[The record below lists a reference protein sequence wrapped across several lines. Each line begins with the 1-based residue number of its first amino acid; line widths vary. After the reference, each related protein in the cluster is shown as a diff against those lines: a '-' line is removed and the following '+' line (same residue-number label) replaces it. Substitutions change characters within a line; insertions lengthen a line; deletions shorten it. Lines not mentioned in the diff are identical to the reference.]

1 MASSNRRNAFTLV
14 ELLVVIAIIG
24 ILVAMLIPAVQ
35 NVREAARRTTCLNNM
50 RQLALGLQNY
60 ESTFLRFPPGMKSEA
75 LSDHT
80 TAEINQNDGVMHQ
93 HALNWSCLI
102 LPQLGFETQFNPIQE
117 ASEGRELSDPQWWVG
132 GGASRVD
139 HALTVFE
146 HFLCP
151 SDTLPE
157 NNPIRINGH
166 AKSNYVGV
174 CGNQLT
180 QDLEQIRDLST
191 IGLPIQPI
199 GTHVQRFAIEF
210 PGILYV
216 NSRTTTSDISDGASN
231 TFILGERDG
240 AELTDDRDSGEG
252 NLTRGA
258 ATWAGSDRVSWMNQC
273 LGATDMRP
281 DFTLNSLVGTRQT
294 RWYPFASQH
303 PGGANF
309 ATADGSTRFISDFV
323 AGSVYEAYGTKA
335 GGEDVTGESF

>member
-1 MASSNRRNAFTLV
+1 V
-14 ELLVVIAIIG
+14 
-24 ILVAMLIPAVQ
+24 
-35 NVREAARRTTCLNNM
+35 M
-50 RQLALGLQNY
+50 RQHG
-60 ESTFLRFPPGMKSEA
+60 
-75 LSDHT
+75 
-80 TAEINQNDGVMHQ
+80 
-93 HALNWSCLI
+93 LNWSCLI

-117 ASEGRELSDPQWWVG
+117 ASGGRELSDPRWWVG

-180 QDLEQIRDLST
+180 QDLEQIRNLNT
-191 IGLPIQPI
+191 IGLPEQAI

-240 AELTDDRDSGEG
+240 AELTDDETGFHTQQFGRYPPNTLVPFCQPTSWRSKLCYSGWFNTIYIG
-252 NLTRGA
+252 LRC
-258 ATWAGSDRVSWMNQC
+258 RYC
-273 LGATDMRP
+273 
-281 DFTLNSLVGTRQT
+281 
-294 RWYPFASQH
+294 
-303 PGGANF
+303 
-309 ATADGSTRFISDFV
+309 I
-323 AGSVYEAYGTKA
+323 
-335 GGEDVTGESF
+335 